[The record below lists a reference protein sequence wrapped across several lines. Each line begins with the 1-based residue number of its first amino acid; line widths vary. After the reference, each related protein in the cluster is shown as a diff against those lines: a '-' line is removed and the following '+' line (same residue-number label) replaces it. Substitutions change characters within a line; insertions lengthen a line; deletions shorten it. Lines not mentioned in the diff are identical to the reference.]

1 MVIRLIEFTYNDTA
15 RHFCIGVHG
24 TGVLLK
30 LGRGMTERHSFEVK
44 DCFTMTD

>member
-1 MVIRLIEFTYNDTA
+1 MIIGLIEFTYNDTA
-15 RHFCIGVHG
+15 RRFCIGVHG

-30 LGRGMTERHSFEVK
+30 LGRGMTKLSSFEVK